1 MGWMETERFAVFA
14 TGVLLTLACGSTPD
28 DQGKGG
34 ASSGGSSGS
43 SASSGAENRARTENR
58 AGTASSEGGSAGD
71 LGGGAGNDT
80 GGVGGPIAS
89 EGKLRVEIEA
99 KAIAS
104 NPMTG
109 VLYAVV
115 SSSDPTFGNMLLEL
129 DEAGRVLSSVAIGS
143 DPDTIAVSDD
153 GTTMWLGLHANQQVM
168 KVDLTGAAPVP
179 GESFALPP
187 VAATGK
193 VHPAGPMVVLAG
205 TTTTLAVSTHSDI
218 GSPSFKGVVILDDG
232 VPLPAVTPVHT
243 GAARLTSGPPGYL
256 FGFNDQTSG
265 YQFYTLEV
273 HANGVTQTAFTDL
286 VEGAWD
292 LLYIEGY
299 VLAAGGEVVDV
310 SDPAAPTLI
319 GELGHN
325 GLVQYDPEQHSVV
338 MLSCG
343 SLINSFRCSG
353 VYGLVLRRF
362 DLTTLTEIESKLLGP
377 EILQSTSQLTRFG
390 ANRFAFIGKL
400 DSPRND
406 APSAI
411 YILDP

>member
-1 MGWMETERFAVFA
+1 MGWMDTARFAVVA
-14 TGVLLTLACGSTPD
+14 TGALLTLACGSTQD
-28 DQGKGG
+28 DQGRGTP
-34 ASSGGSSGS
+34 SGGSSGS
-43 SASSGAENRARTENR
+43 SASGGIGNRGGAGDR
-58 AGTASSEGGSAGD
+58 AGTTSSEGGSAGN
-71 LGGGAGNDT
+71 LGGGAGNYT
-80 GGVGGPIAS
+80 GGVGGALAS
-89 EGKLRVEIEA
+89 EGKLRVDIDA

-109 VLYAVV
+109 ALYAVV
-115 SSSDPTFGNMLLEL
+115 SSADATLGNMLLEL
-129 DEAGRVLSSVAIGS
+129 DEVGSVLSGVPIGS

-153 GTTMWLGLHANQQVM
+153 GTTMWLGLHAKKEVM
-168 KVDLTGAAPVP
+168 KVDLTGVAPVP
-179 GESFALPP
+179 GQSFALPP
-187 VAATGK
+187 VAATGQ

-218 GSPSFKGVVILDDG
+218 GSPSFKGVVVLDDG
-232 VPLPAVTPVHT
+232 VPLPMVTPVHT
-243 GAARLTSGPPGYL
+243 GAARLTGGPPGYL

-273 HANGVTQTAFTDL
+273 HADGVTQTPFTDL

-292 LLYIEGY
+292 LLYIDDY

-310 SDPAAPTLI
+310 SDPAAPTLA
-319 GELGHN
+319 GEFGHN
-325 GLVQYDPEQHSVV
+325 GLLQYDPEQRCVV

-343 SLINSFRCSG
+343 SAMSSFRCNG

-362 DLTTLTEIESKLLGP
+362 DLTTFTEIESKLLGP
-377 EILQSTSQLTRFG
+377 EVFRSTSHFIRFG
-390 ANRFAFIGKL
+390 ANRLAFIGKL